1 MMKCLGL
8 FKIQFL
14 IQVFSTLAKLSQ
26 PISLYHWVFTKMSL
40 LLQTFAQRKGVA
52 KLMHLMLVNL
62 QRHKNMI
69 TSNISIMTYM
79 EFFKDGAIS

>member
-1 MMKCLGL
+1 MIRCLGL
-8 FKIQFL
+8 FKTQFL
-14 IQVFSTLAKLSQ
+14 IQALSTLAKLSQ
-26 PISLYHWVFTKMSL
+26 LISLYHWAFTKMFL
-40 LLQTFAQRKGVA
+40 LLQTFAQRKGVT